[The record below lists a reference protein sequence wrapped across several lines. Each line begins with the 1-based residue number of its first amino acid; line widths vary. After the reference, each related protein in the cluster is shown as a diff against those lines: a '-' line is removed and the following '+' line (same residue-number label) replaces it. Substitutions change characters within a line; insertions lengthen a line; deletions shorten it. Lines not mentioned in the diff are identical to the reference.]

1 MMDNLPGVSVVV
13 FRPSE
18 RVLLIFL
25 YVGIVGGLV
34 LVSALVVGLV
44 HGIALVLAVV
54 IFGVGGWGLFF
65 LPLYWRG
72 RSRIRDLR
80 RAAKANQT
88 AAIPEMVE
96 QMRKLDPGWLAVG
109 GLLGLALAAATIAFA
124 LVLLHGGTRCAWP
137 AFYAAPPRV
146 LPNRRPCRCLPA

>member
-1 MMDNLPGVSVVV
+1 MMDNLTGASVVV
-13 FRPSE
+13 FRRTE
-18 RVLLIFL
+18 RVLRIFL
-25 YVGIVGGLV
+25 YVGIVGGIV
-34 LVSALVVGLV
+34 LVSALVLGLS
-44 HGIALVLAVV
+44 HAIASVLAVV

-109 GLLGLALAAATIAFA
+109 GLLGLALAAATIAVC
-124 LVLLHGGTRCAWP
+124 LV
-137 AFYAAPPRV
+137 F
-146 LPNRRPCRCLPA
+146 LP

>member
-1 MMDNLPGVSVVV
+1 MMDNLTGASVVV
-13 FRPSE
+13 FRRTE

-25 YVGIVGGLV
+25 YVGIVGGIV
-34 LVSALVVGLV
+34 LVSALVLGLS
-44 HGIALVLAVV
+44 HAIASVLAVV

-124 LVLLHGGTRCAWP
+124 LVLLH
-137 AFYAAPPRV
+137 
-146 LPNRRPCRCLPA
+146 